1 VRPTKIGEEEIDMT
15 FQFNF
20 SQAENANFTVTSSA
34 LDNARL
40 ALRHANFEILEIWHE
55 GEEHIYEIWQNTV
68 SGTQIRLDIEQDD
81 VVEEEPSEA
90 TRQDIVNELVDLWIE
105 LRAIRRHFT
114 EAPDYFDEC
123 ENIERST
130 TPLQKFW
137 KNVEEF
143 RSEKT
148 AYPENWSF
156 IFRSEIDEYV
166 AAYQELSA
174 ADRAAITQ

>member
-34 LDNARL
+34 LENARL

-90 TRQDIVNELVDLWIE
+90 TRQDVVNELVDLWIE

-130 TPLQKFW
+130 TPLQRFW
-137 KNVEEF
+137 LKVREF
-143 RSEKT
+143 ELER
-148 AYPENWSF
+148 AADPELWSF
-156 IFRSEIDEYV
+156 IFNTGVDETV
-166 AAYQELSA
+166 CAYNELSA
-174 ADRAAITQ
+174 QDRLAITH